1 MPVGEMGLNGA
12 NGSINRG
19 LPAMSAVT
27 ETSGELWERVTE
39 AVGWG
44 RLLRTSS
51 HLSGEPEAEKSPLG
65 AWVPGNGAFQRREQH
80 EN

>member
-12 NGSINRG
+12 NRSINRG

-39 AVGWG
+39 ACG
-44 RLLRTSS
+44 L
-51 HLSGEPEAEKSPLG
+51 GEASP
-65 AWVPGNGAFQRREQH
+65 NKFTFQRRA
-80 EN
+80 